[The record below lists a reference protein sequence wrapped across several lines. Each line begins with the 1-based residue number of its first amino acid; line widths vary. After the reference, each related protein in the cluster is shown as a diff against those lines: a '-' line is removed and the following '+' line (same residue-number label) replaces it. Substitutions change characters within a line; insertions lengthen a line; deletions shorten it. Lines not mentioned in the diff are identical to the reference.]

1 MNGGS
6 STISMPG
13 APASTRNSVGR
24 GSPSAIAFA
33 TTMYTAHTSPEVTNH
48 FSPSMRQPASVRC
61 AVVAIPDGSE
71 PACSSV
77 TA

>member
-6 STISMPG
+6 STTEIPG
-13 APASTRNSVGR
+13 EVASTRNSVGP
-24 GSPSAIAFA
+24 SPSAFA
-33 TTMYTAHTSPEVTNH
+33 TTMKTVAMSPEVTNH
-48 FSPSMRQPASVRC
+48 FSPSITQPPSRRR